1 MDYLHKEGRR
11 ILLHLFFVLMAL
23 NIIWGVLFPQ
33 RPVSAMILIVA
44 SVISMLVVA
53 AFFRNPK
60 RFPAPDELKIIA
72 PADGK
77 IVVIEEVDE
86 PEFFGDKR
94 LMVSIFMSVKNIHVN
109 RNPISGLVKY
119 IKYHPGRYWVAWHPK
134 SSEENERTSIVVGN
148 NNIDILVRQIAGKLA
163 RRIVYYLSEGDK
175 ILQGSEFGFIK
186 FGSRVD
192 IFLPL
197 DTKLNIN
204 LHQRVKGGET
214 VIAEIV
220 KPKNI

>member
-1 MDYLHKEGRR
+1 
-11 ILLHLFFVLMAL
+11 
-23 NIIWGVLFPQ
+23 
-33 RPVSAMILIVA
+33 MILMLA
-44 SVISMLVVA
+44 SVISMLVVT

-60 RFPAPDELKIIA
+60 RFPYPDENKIMA

-77 IVVIEEVDE
+77 IVVIEEVEE

-134 SSEENERTSIVVGN
+134 SSEENERTSIVIGN
-148 NNIDILVRQIAGKLA
+148 KNIDILVRQIAGKLA
-163 RRIVYYLSEGDK
+163 RRIVYYLNEGDK

-197 DTKLNIN
+197 DTKLNIK

-214 VIAEIV
+214 IIAEIDE
-220 KPKNI
+220 PKINHNEKN